1 MRIALDAMGG
11 DNAPYEIVW
20 GGALAAAQTQDSV
33 ILVGNEAE
41 IRKALRHRHPKIRPI
56 PDVEALMANGRLSI
70 LHTDESIAMDDAPA
84 AAVRRKKN
92 CSINVC
98 MRLVKEGKADAAV
111 SAGNS
116 GAMAASALF
125 ILGRI
130 KGVARPAIATVMP
143 SKDPDRPTL
152 LLDAGANTDCHHEWL
167 REFAVMGDI
176 YSRLVLGHEKPVVGL
191 MSIGTEDSKGNELTK
206 HAFPLLRDYTP
217 GITFRGN
224 VEGHDV
230 FEGKTD
236 VIVCDGFIGNVILKT
251 SESAAH
257 AIGYWLK
264 RIVFGNFL
272 YKLAAL
278 PLLPALKRLRHHMD
292 PEVYG
297 RNPAEASS
305 FIVPTCNPDESK
317 WGQGFF
323 ARLTGANAEMLDMY
337 VRLFAGDH
345 IFSLKDGKLTLTL
358 SGITPLT
365 GSKLK
370 MDSYS
375 HGADFANRTNIR
387 IPLQNFQFS
396 ISYTFGKQVK
406 VKKAV
411 RSIQNSDVMNR
422 QSTTEGVGS
431 IMMQ

>member
-20 GGALAAAQTQDSV
+20 GGVVAAAQSQDSV
-33 ILVGNEAE
+33 ILVGDEGA

-56 PDVEALMANGRLSI
+56 PDVEALLANGRLSI

-125 ILGRI
+125 VLGRI
-130 KGVARPAIATVMP
+130 KGVARPAIATVLP

-176 YSRLVLGHEKPVVGL
+176 YSRLVLGREKPVVGL

-217 GITFRGN
+217 GIAFRGN

-257 AIGYWLK
+257 AIGYWLSTTWTPRSTAARPSSASPARSSSRTAPPRTRPSPMPAPQGRAPPRTTSPRK
-264 RIVFGNFL
+264 SPSASPPCRNPRRMRNL
-272 YKLAAL
+272 PSSSATTANARLKPPAKTAKLKGQKGSIAYVE
-278 PLLPALKRLRHHMD
+278 PLLRRT
-292 PEVYG
+292 G
-297 RNPAEASS
+297 RP
-305 FIVPTCNPDESK
+305 VPRD
-317 WGQGFF
+317 GQGP
-323 ARLTGANAEMLDMY
+323 RRG
-337 VRLFAGDH
+337 R
-345 IFSLKDGKLTLTL
+345 
-358 SGITPLT
+358 P
-365 GSKLK
+365 
-370 MDSYS
+370 
-375 HGADFANRTNIR
+375 
-387 IPLQNFQFS
+387 
-396 ISYTFGKQVK
+396 
-406 VKKAV
+406 
-411 RSIQNSDVMNR
+411 
-422 QSTTEGVGS
+422 
-431 IMMQ
+431 

>member
-20 GGALAAAQTQDSV
+20 GGVVAAAQSQDSV
-33 ILVGNEAE
+33 ILVGDEGA

-56 PDVEALMANGRLSI
+56 PDVEALLANGRLSI

-125 ILGRI
+125 VLGRI
-130 KGVARPAIATVMP
+130 KGVARPAIATVLP

-176 YSRLVLGHEKPVVGL
+176 YSRLVLGREKPVVGL

-217 GITFRGN
+217 GGQDRR
-224 VEGHDV
+224 HRLRRLHRQRHPQD
-230 FEGKTD
+230 
-236 VIVCDGFIGNVILKT
+236 LR
-251 SESAAH
+251 
-257 AIGYWLK
+257 K
-264 RIVFGNFL
+264 RRPRHRL
-272 YKLAAL
+272 LAQADRLRQL
-278 PLLPALKRLRHHMD
+278 PLQARRRPVAAGPQAPQAPHGPRGLRRRAPPRRLRRGHHH
-292 PEVYG
+292 
-297 RNPAEASS
+297 
-305 FIVPTCNPDESK
+305 
-317 WGQGFF
+317 
-323 ARLTGANAEMLDMY
+323 ARLLHAQGH
-337 VRLFAGDH
+337 RLCLRRRVARRRAQRLQGNRRAHRRLAGTP
-345 IFSLKDGKLTLTL
+345 DG
-358 SGITPLT
+358 
-365 GSKLK
+365 
-370 MDSYS
+370 
-375 HGADFANRTNIR
+375 
-387 IPLQNFQFS
+387 
-396 ISYTFGKQVK
+396 
-406 VKKAV
+406 
-411 RSIQNSDVMNR
+411 
-422 QSTTEGVGS
+422 
-431 IMMQ
+431 

>member
-41 IRKALRHRHPKIRPI
+41 IRKALRHRHPKIRPL

-257 AIGYWLK
+257 AIGYWL
-264 RIVFGNFL
+264 RQLLLQVGRPPPGAGAQAPQTPHGPRGLWRRAPPRRPRRRHHHPRFL
-272 YKLAAL
+272 H
-278 PLLPALKRLRHHMD
+278 PQGHRLRLRRRLPRRRAQRLQGNRRAHRRA
-292 PEVYG
+292 PRTPYG
-297 RNPAEASS
+297 
-305 FIVPTCNPDESK
+305 
-317 WGQGFF
+317 
-323 ARLTGANAEMLDMY
+323 
-337 VRLFAGDH
+337 
-345 IFSLKDGKLTLTL
+345 
-358 SGITPLT
+358 
-365 GSKLK
+365 
-370 MDSYS
+370 
-375 HGADFANRTNIR
+375 
-387 IPLQNFQFS
+387 
-396 ISYTFGKQVK
+396 
-406 VKKAV
+406 
-411 RSIQNSDVMNR
+411 
-422 QSTTEGVGS
+422 
-431 IMMQ
+431 

>member
-20 GGALAAAQTQDSV
+20 GGAEAAAQTADSI
-33 ILVGNEAE
+33 ILVGDEAA
-41 IRKALRHRHPKIRPI
+41 IRKAFRHRHPKIRPT
-56 PDVEALMANGRLSI
+56 PDVEALLREGRLSI
-70 LHTDESIAMDDAPA
+70 VHTDESVAMEDAPA

-125 ILGRI
+125 ILGRV
-130 KGVARPAIATVMP
+130 KGVARPAIATVLP
-143 SKDPDRPTL
+143 TAEPDRPLL

-176 YSRLVLGHEKPVVGL
+176 YSRLVLGREKPVVGL

-217 GITFRGN
+217 GIAFKGN

-236 VIVCDGFIGNVILKT
+236 VIVCDGFVGNVILKT

-257 AIGYWLK
+257 AMGGWLK
-264 RIVFGNFL
+264 RVIMGNLFF
-272 YKLAAL
+272 KLAAL
-278 PLLPALKRLRHHMD
+278 PLLPALRTLKHQMD
-292 PEVYG
+292 PEIYG
-297 RNPAEASS
+297 GAPLLGVSGAVIITHGSSTHKAIAYACAAGSRAAEHNVSREIEACVAALPEVPLDEELVQQAEAP
-305 FIVPTCNPDESK
+305 VP
-317 WGQGFF
+317 
-323 ARLTGANAEMLDMY
+323 RLVAPEPEK
-337 VRLFAGDH
+337 R
-345 IFSLKDGKLTLTL
+345 
-358 SGITPLT
+358 
-365 GSKLK
+365 
-370 MDSYS
+370 
-375 HGADFANRTNIR
+375 
-387 IPLQNFQFS
+387 
-396 ISYTFGKQVK
+396 
-406 VKKAV
+406 
-411 RSIQNSDVMNR
+411 
-422 QSTTEGVGS
+422 
-431 IMMQ
+431 

>member
-20 GGALAAAQTQDSV
+20 GGVVAAAQSQDSV
-33 ILVGNEAE
+33 ILVGDEGA

-56 PDVEALMANGRLSI
+56 PDVEALLSNGRLSI

-125 ILGRI
+125 VLGRI
-130 KGVARPAIATVMP
+130 KGVARPAIATVLP

-176 YSRLVLGHEKPVVGL
+176 YSRLVLGREKPVVGL

-217 GITFRGN
+217 GIAFRGN

-272 YKLAAL
+272 YKLAAV
-278 PLLPALKRLRHHMD
+278 PLLPALKRLKHHMD

-297 RNPAEASS
+297 GAPLLGVSGAVIITHGSSTHKAIAYACAAGSRAAAHNVSKEIAERIAALPEP
-305 FIVPTCNPDESK
+305 PTDEELTELVGNH
-317 WGQGFF
+317 GQ
-323 ARLTGANAEMLDMY
+323 RPVET
-337 VRLFAGDH
+337 AGE
-345 IFSLKDGKLTLTL
+345 
-358 SGITPLT
+358 
-365 GSKLK
+365 
-370 MDSYS
+370 
-375 HGADFANRTNIR
+375 NR
-387 IPLQNFQFS
+387 
-396 ISYTFGKQVK
+396 
-406 VKKAV
+406 
-411 RSIQNSDVMNR
+411 
-422 QSTTEGVGS
+422 
-431 IMMQ
+431 

>member
-20 GGALAAAQTQDSV
+20 GGVVAAAQSQDSV
-33 ILVGNEAE
+33 ILVGDEGA

-56 PDVEALMANGRLSI
+56 PDVEALLSNGRLSI

-125 ILGRI
+125 VLGRI
-130 KGVARPAIATVMP
+130 KGVARPAIATV
-143 SKDPDRPTL
+143 L
-152 LLDAGANTDCHHEWL
+152 LL

-176 YSRLVLGHEKPVVGL
+176 YSRLVLGREKPVVGL

-217 GITFRGN
+217 GIAFRGN

-272 YKLAAL
+272 YKLAAV
-278 PLLPALKRLRHHMD
+278 PLLPALKRLKHHMD

-297 RNPAEASS
+297 GAPLLGVSGAVIITHGSSTHKAIAYACAAGSRAAAHNVSKEIAERIAALPEP
-305 FIVPTCNPDESK
+305 PTDEELTELVGNH
-317 WGQGFF
+317 GQ
-323 ARLTGANAEMLDMY
+323 RPVET
-337 VRLFAGDH
+337 AGE
-345 IFSLKDGKLTLTL
+345 
-358 SGITPLT
+358 
-365 GSKLK
+365 
-370 MDSYS
+370 
-375 HGADFANRTNIR
+375 NR
-387 IPLQNFQFS
+387 
-396 ISYTFGKQVK
+396 
-406 VKKAV
+406 
-411 RSIQNSDVMNR
+411 
-422 QSTTEGVGS
+422 
-431 IMMQ
+431 